1 MAFPRALS
9 LPDDF
14 RMAGTFARAVRRD
27 ARFQRR
33 FGVSISAYA
42 FGVVV
47 PVVDC
52 AFAGNDFRLAARDST
67 TRDRIC
73 RCAATLL
80 DGCRVPTAALS
91 RPTAGLLFAG
101 HVGRVCSL
109 GGYCLGQNTA
119 TIARRWY
126 GRSRSRWHDEH
137 RIRGVPFKRC
147 ALSG

>member
-1 MAFPRALS
+1 GRRVPSPLDFLSRSPNPISHAPPLGVFVDLLFDCRALVHLDGMAFPRALS

-101 HVGRVCSL
+101 HV
-109 GGYCLGQNTA
+109 
-119 TIARRWY
+119 
-126 GRSRSRWHDEH
+126 
-137 RIRGVPFKRC
+137 
-147 ALSG
+147 